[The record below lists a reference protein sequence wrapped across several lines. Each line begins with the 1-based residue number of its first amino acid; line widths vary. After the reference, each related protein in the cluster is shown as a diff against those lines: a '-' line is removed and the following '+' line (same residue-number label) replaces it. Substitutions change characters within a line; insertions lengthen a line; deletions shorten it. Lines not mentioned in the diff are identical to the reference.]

1 MSDYKLSLDNDEV
14 IKVLTRNAIK
24 CLVCN
29 TVLESKHRH
38 HYNQCQ
44 CSNESAVDGGL
55 DYQRVLAKDLDLVEN
70 LCEYVEMTRGEHY
83 KQLEQQKLAEQ
94 LKLQERIDKGEM
106 INVGSDTNPHW
117 VSKEVWDIVV
127 KASNKYHPDA
137 KKRGE
142 K

>member
-1 MSDYKLSLDNDEV
+1 MFELDENEV

-44 CSNESAVDGGL
+44 CRNECSTDGGL
-55 DYQRVLAKDLDLVEN
+55 VYQRVLAKDLDLVEN
-70 LCEYVEMTRGEHY
+70 LCEYVEMTRGERD
-83 KQLEQQKLAEQ
+83 KQLEQQKLDEQ
-94 LKLQERIDKGEM
+94 IKLQKRIDNGEM
-106 INVGSDTNPHW
+106 LNVGSESNPHW
-117 VSKEVWDIVV
+117 VSKEVWDIVM
-127 KASNKYHPDA
+127 KASEKYYPNA
-137 KKRGE
+137 KKKE

>member
-1 MSDYKLSLDNDEV
+1 MIELDENEV
-14 IKVLTRNAIK
+14 IKVLTRNAVK

-38 HYNQCQ
+38 HYVQCQ
-44 CSNESAVDGGL
+44 CSNEVATDGGL
-55 DYQRVLAKDLDLVEN
+55 SYQRYMSKDLDLVEN

-83 KQLEQQKLAEQ
+83 KQLEQQKLVEQ

-106 INVGSDTNPHW
+106 INVGGDINPHW
-117 VSKEVWDIVV
+117 VSKEVWDIVMKV
-127 KASNKYHPDA
+127 SDKYYPNA
-137 KKRGE
+137 NKRGW